1 MHLSAHCFNIKSI
14 CFKCGDRFNGDYKET
29 DEARARRYRSGGGC
43 LHFRCAGCCRN
54 HPGSS
59 APGAQG
65 RKVQITLTIAEP
77 LLDRVDELAGQIGQ
91 SRAAVINL
99 A

>member
-43 LHFRCAGCCRN
+43 LHFRCARCAETTRSEERQ
-54 HPGSS
+54 PPADQPDE
-59 APGAQG
+59 APM
-65 RKVQITLTIAEP
+65 TIAEAKRR
-77 LLDRVDELAGQIGQ
+77 LAQSLGVDPEKIKILIEA
-91 SRAAVINL
+91 
-99 A
+99 

>member
-1 MHLSAHCFNIKSI
+1 MAIIKKPAQTAS
-14 CFKCGDRFNGDYKET
+14 ELAA
-29 DEARARRYRSGGGC
+29 EAFISGAPDAAAAAPEAPRRVRK
-43 LHFRCAGCCRN
+43 
-54 HPGSS
+54 
-59 APGAQG
+59 G

-99 A
+99 AVMQMLQSGLRIEGEER

>member
-1 MHLSAHCFNIKSI
+1 MHQVP
-14 CFKCGDRFNGDYKET
+14 
-29 DEARARRYRSGGGC
+29 RRVRK
-43 LHFRCAGCCRN
+43 
-54 HPGSS
+54 
-59 APGAQG
+59 G

-99 A
+99 AVMQMLQSGLRIEGEER